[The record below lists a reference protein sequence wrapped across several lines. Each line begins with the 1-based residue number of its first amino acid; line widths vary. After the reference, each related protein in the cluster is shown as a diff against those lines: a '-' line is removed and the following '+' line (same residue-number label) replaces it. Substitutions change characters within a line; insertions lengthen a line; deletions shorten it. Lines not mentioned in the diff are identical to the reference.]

1 MRSGGMYPLFRMNG
15 LSVFDDLSALAD
27 ATRGRLLAVLERHEL
42 TVSELCTVLQLPQST
57 VSRHLKVLAD
67 GDWCA
72 VRPEGTSRLYR
83 MDPER
88 LPADRQRLWDAVRE
102 GVAGTVEGVQDAQRL
117 GSVLAERV
125 VRSQE
130 FFHSSAGEWDRL
142 RRDLFGR
149 QAGAPPLLGLLD
161 GSWTVGDLGCGTGE
175 ASLAMAPFV
184 HRVIAVDASPSML
197 GVARER
203 LAGLENVEVRPGD
216 LEAPPL
222 AEGELDAA
230 VLFLVLHHVADPGRV
245 LAAAARG
252 LRTGGR
258 LLIVDMNPHGRQEYR
273 DEMGHV
279 WLGFD
284 RAQLGRWCEEAG
296 LSRFRLTPLPP
307 DPEAK
312 GPTLFAATAVR
323 GAQALPNETRT
334 ED

>member
-1 MRSGGMYPLFRMNG
+1 MNG
-15 LSVFDDLSALAD
+15 STVFDDLSALAD

-42 TVSELCTVLQLPQST
+42 TVSELCSVLQLPQST

-67 GDWCA
+67 GAWCG

-102 GVAGTVEGVQDAQRL
+102 GIVGTVEGVQDAQRL

-130 FFHSSAGEWDRL
+130 FFQSSAGEWDRL
-142 RRDLFGR
+142 RHDLFGR

-161 GSWTVGDLGCGTGE
+161 ADWTVGDLGCGTGE
-175 ASLAMAPFV
+175 ASLALAPFV
-184 HRVIAVDASPSML
+184 RKVIAVDASPSML

-203 LAGLENVEVRPGD
+203 LGGLANVEVRPGE
-216 LEAPPL
+216 LEALPL
-222 AEGELDAA
+222 ADGELDAA
-230 VLFLVLHHVADPGRV
+230 VLFLVLHHVADPVRV
-245 LAAAARG
+245 LAEIARG
-252 LRTGGR
+252 LRQGGR
-258 LLIVDMNPHGRQEYR
+258 LLLVDMNPHGRQEYR
-273 DEMGHV
+273 EEMGHV

-284 RAQLGRWCEEAG
+284 RDQLDRWCDEAG
-296 LSRFRLTPLPP
+296 LTELRLTPLPP

-312 GPTLFAATAVR
+312 GPTLFAATAAKSGR
-323 GAQALPNETRT
+323 DSTRDT
-334 ED
+334 TRRPT